1 MGRKIKLTESQLVDM
16 IERIVKEQEG
26 VAPVAPPQEGGKFDG
41 FPEEWMDYL
50 EDETGLERSG
60 TFPTE
65 VPDVDMSDNAPPVRP
80 TQAPVTPQGVTPQ
93 GVTPQ
98 GVTPQ
103 GVTPQGAPSP
113 SPSPGTAPAPVK
125 TPTPTKP
132 RRQDPFKVPS
142 IKPGE
147 EPAPKA
153 QGKEKMAPVSITESQ
168 LTGIVSRMVRQSK
181 RK

>member
-103 GVTPQGAPSP
+103 GAPSP